1 MIYTLVAAVVAILL
15 VLSGVLRIVM
25 GFVVDAQ
32 FGQNPK
38 SIARS
43 LGNYKNTGEV
53 IDRGLTHFALGVTL
67 GGLTYMSKSLA
78 LITQA
83 STDTFE
89 EGY

>member
-15 VLSGVLRIVM
+15 VLSGVLRAVM

-53 IDRGLTHFALGVTL
+53 IDRGLLHFALG
-67 GGLTYMSKSLA
+67 GLTNMSKSMA

-83 STDTFE
+83 STDTLE